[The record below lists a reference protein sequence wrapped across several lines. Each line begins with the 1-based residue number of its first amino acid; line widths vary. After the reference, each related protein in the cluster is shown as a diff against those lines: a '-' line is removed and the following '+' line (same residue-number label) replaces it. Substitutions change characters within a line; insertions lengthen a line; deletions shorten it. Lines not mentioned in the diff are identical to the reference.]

1 MGVTPERPVAGASR
15 HPCNCDLRRCS
26 IGVFLQVTEGN
37 ISASSTPPVVP
48 LLFRAC
54 GAKARLTKKNKPP
67 QLLPGSSTPDPDD
80 FLHPKIQTTAPRNLL
95 KMAHPESSNK
105 IIGSSP
111 HHHARMTSRLAVKSS
126 REAGILELLRDRQ
139 RGNFTCCPIHGH

>member
-1 MGVTPERPVAGASR
+1 
-15 HPCNCDLRRCS
+15 
-26 IGVFLQVTEGN
+26 
-37 ISASSTPPVVP
+37 
-48 LLFRAC
+48 LFRAC
-54 GAKARLTKKNKPP
+54 GAKARLTKKKVNPP
-67 QLLPGSSTPDPDD
+67 IQLLPGFSTPDPDD

-126 REAGILELLRDRQ
+126 RAGTL
-139 RGNFTCCPIHGH
+139 NF